1 MQEAK
6 LVAVIE
12 PLLAERGLELDS
24 LDITRMGKR
33 SVLRLTVDGDGPQG
47 RGPLLD
53 DIASA
58 SSAISA
64 ALDESPAVG
73 DHPYTLEVSSRGVSK
88 PLTEPKHFRRNATRL
103 VKLWLAEGELTGRI
117 VSAVDDELTLDVNG
131 AERVVAFADINKAV
145 VQVEMNRPVDDEQDE
160 EN

>member
-117 VSAVDDELTLDVNG
+117 VSASDDELTLDVNG

>member
-12 PLLAERGLELDS
+12 PILVQHGLELDS
-24 LDITRMGKR
+24 LDVTRMGKR
-33 SVLRLTVDGDGPQG
+33 SVLRLTVDGEGPQG

-58 SSAISA
+58 SRAISD
-64 ALDESPAVG
+64 ALDESPVVG
-73 DHPYTLEVSSRGVSK
+73 DHPFTLEVSSRGVSK
-88 PLTEPKHFRRNATRL
+88 PLTEAKHFRRNTGRL
-103 VKLWLAEGELTGRI
+103 VQLWLADGEIVGRI
-117 VSAVDDELTLDVNG
+117 VGADEEGVTLDVDG
-131 AERVVAFADINKAV
+131 SERTVALTDINKAV
-145 VQVEMNRPVDDEQDE
+145 VQVEMNRPVDGDEDE